1 MQIFMFHVQSLFACI
16 MDHVD
21 RRLISQRLRA
31 FFELIIVLIDKII
44 TTSIVLN
51 NKKCNA

>member
-21 RRLISQRLRA
+21 RRTISQRLRA
-31 FFELIIVLIDKII
+31 QFELIIVLIDKI